1 MKFVAQVTGNI
12 AEYMKLE
19 TEGGA
24 RAASR
29 VMGEE
34 TRRLQLDLRGQV
46 NAAFGPKGR
55 GIGNAWRA
63 RTFPR
68 RPSLGAAGLVWS
80 KVPAIVDAFEKGAM
94 IRPKGGKKFLA
105 IPTPLNLQRGY
116 RKRKRAG
123 QSDAGDLRVT
133 PAQMK
138 ASKKSFIRPFKNG
151 KGFLWCLPVEKP
163 ANFKRLNE
171 NRRHLIAGG
180 MTKVATGKGGT
191 KARDREWFQAKDAWL
206 ARLLKQGMVPMF
218 ILTPAVKLPKRLD
231 IRKPA
236 EGAAARIPGRFVTE
250 WDREV
255 RANVRT

>member
-1 MKFVAQVTGNI
+1 MAGDVPQMKFVAQVTGNI

-19 TEGGA
+19 AEGGA

-34 TRRLQLDLRGQV
+34 TRRLQLDLRSQIS
-46 NAAFGPKGR
+46 AAFGAKGR
-55 GIGNAWRA
+55 GLGNAWRA

-105 IPTPLNLQRGY
+105 IPTGFNADRG
-116 RKRKRAG
+116 RRGRG
-123 QSDAGDLRVT
+123 NGGMRVT
-133 PAQMK
+133 PAQMV
-138 ASKKSFIRPFKNG
+138 ASKQAFMRPFKSG
-151 KGFLWCLPVEKP
+151 KGFVWCLPL
-163 ANFKRLNE
+163 KRGE
-171 NRRHLIAGG
+171 NTGKQRRTRLMAGG
-180 MTKVATGKGGT
+180 VAEVGTGNRKGREAW
-191 KARDREWFQAKDAWL
+191 ARG
-206 ARLLKQGMVPMF
+206 LLVQGMVPMF

-236 EGAAARIPGRFVTE
+236 EQAAARIPGRFVAE
-250 WDREV
+250 WDKEV
-255 RANVRT
+255 RSNVGT

>member
-12 AEYMKLE
+12 AEYMKQE
-19 TEGGA
+19 AEGGA

-34 TRRLQLDLRGQV
+34 TRRLQLDLRGQIS
-46 NAAFGPKGR
+46 AAFGPKGR
-55 GIGNAWRA
+55 GLGNAWRA

-94 IRPKGGKKFLA
+94 IRPKGGRKFLA
-105 IPTPLNLQRGY
+105 IPTGFNADRG
-116 RKRKRAG
+116 RRGRG
-123 QSDAGDLRVT
+123 NGGMRVT
-133 PAQMK
+133 PAQMV
-138 ASKKSFIRPFKNG
+138 ASKQAFMRPFKSG
-151 KGFLWCLPVEKP
+151 KGFVWCLPL
-163 ANFKRLNE
+163 KRGE
-171 NRRHLIAGG
+171 NTGKQRRTRLMAGG
-180 MTKVATGKGGT
+180 VAEVGTGNRKGREAW
-191 KARDREWFQAKDAWL
+191 ARG
-206 ARLLKQGMVPMF
+206 LLKQGMVPMF

-236 EGAAARIPGRFVTE
+236 EQAAARIPGRFVTE

>member
-1 MKFVAQVTGNI
+1 MKFVAQVTGSV

-80 KVPAIVDAFEKGAM
+80 KVPAFVDAFEKGAM

-105 IPTPLNLQRGY
+105 IPIVCRPNFS
-116 RKRKRAG
+116 A
-123 QSDAGDLRVT
+123 LRQV
-133 PAQMK
+133 
-138 ASKKSFIRPFKNG
+138 SLCS
-151 KGFLWCLPVEKP
+151 E
-163 ANFKRLNE
+163 
-171 NRRHLIAGG
+171 
-180 MTKVATGKGGT
+180 
-191 KARDREWFQAKDAWL
+191 
-206 ARLLKQGMVPMF
+206 
-218 ILTPAVKLPKRLD
+218 
-231 IRKPA
+231 
-236 EGAAARIPGRFVTE
+236 
-250 WDREV
+250 
-255 RANVRT
+255 

>member
-34 TRRLQLDLRGQV
+34 TRRLQLDLRGQIS
-46 NAAFGPKGR
+46 AAFGPKGR
-55 GIGNAWRA
+55 GLGNAWRA

-105 IPTPLNLQRGY
+105 IPTGFNATRG
-116 RKRKRAG
+116 RRGRGEKG
-123 QSDAGDLRVT
+123 MRVT
-133 PAQMK
+133 PAQMV
-138 ASKKSFIRPFKNG
+138 ASGQAFLRPFKSG
-151 KGFLWCLPVEKP
+151 RGFVWCLPLRAGEH
-163 ANFKRLNE
+163 AGRRRQRL
-171 NRRHLIAGG
+171 RLIAGG
-180 MTKVATGKGGT
+180 VTEIGT
-191 KARDREWFQAKDAWL
+191 AHRRGREAWARGLL
-206 ARLLKQGMVPMF
+206 ARGMVPMF
-218 ILTPAVKLPKRLD
+218 LLLPQVKLTKRLD
-231 IRKPA
+231 VK
-236 EGAAARIPGRFVTE
+236 GAAERGLRRLPGRFVAAWAAE
-250 WDREV
+250 AGRP
-255 RANVRT
+255 R

>member
-19 TEGGA
+19 AEGGA

-34 TRRLQLDLRGQV
+34 TRRLQLDLRGQIS
-46 NAAFGPKGR
+46 AAFGPKGR
-55 GIGNAWRA
+55 GLGNAWRA
-63 RTFPR
+63 QTFPR
-68 RPSLGAAGLVWS
+68 SMPSLGAAGLVWS

-105 IPTPLNLQRGY
+105 IPTRLNLVQGF
-116 RKRKRAG
+116 RKRG
-123 QSDAGDLRVT
+123 QQGMRVT
-133 PAQMK
+133 PAQMVS
-138 ASKKSFIRPFKNG
+138 SKKAFLRPMRG
-151 KGFLWCLPVEKP
+151 SAGFLWCLPVAKSE
-163 ANFKRLNE
+163 NF
-171 NRRHLIAGG
+171 NRVSVNRKYLIAGG
-180 MTKVATGKGGT
+180 LTKVATGRERKRREGNFAE
-191 KARDREWFQAKDAWL
+191 ARESWL
-206 ARLLKQGMVPMF
+206 RRLLKRGMVPMF

-236 EGAAARIPGRFVTE
+236 EQAAARIPGRFVAE

-255 RANVRT
+255 RSNVRT

>member
-19 TEGGA
+19 AEGGA

-46 NAAFGPKGR
+46 NAAFGAKGR
-55 GIGNAWRA
+55 GLGNAWRA

-105 IPTPLNLQRGY
+105 IPTGFNADRG
-116 RKRKRAG
+116 RRGRG
-123 QSDAGDLRVT
+123 NGGMRVT
-133 PAQMK
+133 PQQMV
-138 ASKKSFIRPFKNG
+138 ASKQAFMRPFKSG
-151 KGFLWCLPVEKP
+151 KGFVWCLPL
-163 ANFKRLNE
+163 KRGE
-171 NRRHLIAGG
+171 NTGKQRRTRLMAGG
-180 MTKVATGKGGT
+180 VAEVGTGNRKGREAW
-191 KARDREWFQAKDAWL
+191 ARGLL
-206 ARLLKQGMVPMF
+206 AQGMVPMF

-236 EGAAARIPGRFVTE
+236 EQAAARIPGRFVAE
-250 WDREV
+250 WDKEV

>member
-80 KVPAIVDAFEKGAM
+80 KVPAIVDAFEKGAV

-105 IPTPLNLQRGY
+105 IPTGFNADRG
-116 RKRKRAG
+116 RRGRSNG
-123 QSDAGDLRVT
+123 GMRVT
-133 PAQMK
+133 PRQMV
-138 ASKKSFIRPFKNG
+138 ASKQAFMRPFKSG
-151 KGFLWCLPVEKP
+151 KGFVWCLPLKKGEQTGK
-163 ANFKRLNE
+163 KRRTRLM
-171 NRRHLIAGG
+171 AGG
-180 MTKVATGKGGT
+180 VAEVGTGNRKGREAW
-191 KARDREWFQAKDAWL
+191 ARGLL
-206 ARLLKQGMVPMF
+206 AQGMVPMF

-236 EGAAARIPGRFVTE
+236 EQAAARIPGRFVTE

>member
-1 MKFVAQVTGNI
+1 MKFLAQVTGNI

-19 TEGGA
+19 AEGGA

-46 NAAFGPKGR
+46 NAAFGAKGR
-55 GIGNAWRA
+55 SLGNAWRA

-105 IPTPLNLQRGY
+105 IPTGFNADRG
-116 RKRKRAG
+116 RRGRG
-123 QSDAGDLRVT
+123 NGGMRVT
-133 PAQMK
+133 PAQMV
-138 ASKKSFIRPFKNG
+138 ASKQAFMRPFKSG
-151 KGFLWCLPVEKP
+151 KGFVWCLPL
-163 ANFKRLNE
+163 KRGE
-171 NRRHLIAGG
+171 NTGKQRRTRLMAGG
-180 MTKVATGKGGT
+180 VAEVGTGNRKGREAW
-191 KARDREWFQAKDAWL
+191 ARGLL
-206 ARLLKQGMVPMF
+206 AQGMVPMF

-231 IRKPA
+231 IRNPA
-236 EGAAARIPGRFVTE
+236 EQAAARIPGRFVAE
-250 WDREV
+250 WDGEV

>member
-19 TEGGA
+19 AEGGA

-46 NAAFGPKGR
+46 NAAFGAKGR
-55 GIGNAWRA
+55 GLGNAWRA

-94 IRPKGGKKFLA
+94 IRPKGGRKFLA
-105 IPTPLNLQRGY
+105 IPTGFNADRG
-116 RKRKRAG
+116 RRGRG
-123 QSDAGDLRVT
+123 NGGMRVT
-133 PAQMK
+133 PAQMV
-138 ASKKSFIRPFKNG
+138 ASKQAFMRPFKSG
-151 KGFLWCLPVEKP
+151 KGFVWCLPL
-163 ANFKRLNE
+163 KRGE
-171 NRRHLIAGG
+171 NTGKQRRTRLMAGG
-180 MTKVATGKGGT
+180 VAEVGTGNRKGREAW
-191 KARDREWFQAKDAWL
+191 ARG
-206 ARLLKQGMVPMF
+206 LLKQGMVPMF

-236 EGAAARIPGRFVTE
+236 EQAAARIPARFVTE
-250 WDREV
+250 WDKEV
-255 RANVRT
+255 RGNVRT

>member
-19 TEGGA
+19 AEGGA

-34 TRRLQLDLRGQV
+34 TRNLQLNLRGQIS
-46 NAAFGPKGR
+46 AAFAPR
-55 GIGNAWRA
+55 GVGLGNAWRA

-123 QSDAGDLRVT
+123 QTDAGDLRVT
-133 PAQMK
+133 PAQMV

-163 ANFKRLNE
+163 SNFKRLNE

-180 MTKVATGKGGT
+180 ITKVATGKGGT
-191 KARDREWFQAKDAWL
+191 KARDREWFQGKDAWL

-218 ILTPAVKLPKRLD
+218 ILTPAVKLPKKLD

-236 EGAAARIPGRFVTE
+236 EQAGARIPGRFVSE
-250 WDREV
+250 WDKEV

>member
-1 MKFVAQVTGNI
+1 MKFVAQVKGNI

-19 TEGGA
+19 AEGGA
-24 RAASR
+24 RSASR

-34 TRRLQLDLRGQV
+34 TRRLQLDLRGQIS
-46 NAAFGPKGR
+46 AAFGPKGR
-55 GIGNAWRA
+55 GLGNAWRA

-94 IRPKGGKKFLA
+94 IRPKGGKKYLA
-105 IPTPLNLQRGY
+105 IPTGFNADGGRRG
-116 RKRKRAG
+116 RG
-123 QSDAGDLRVT
+123 NGGMRVT
-133 PAQMK
+133 PAQMV
-138 ASKKSFIRPFKNG
+138 ASKQAFMRPFKSG
-151 KGFLWCLPVEKP
+151 KGFVWCLPLKKGEQTGK
-163 ANFKRLNE
+163 KRRTRLM
-171 NRRHLIAGG
+171 AGG
-180 MTKVATGKGGT
+180 VAEVGTGNRKGREAW
-191 KARDREWFQAKDAWL
+191 ARGLL
-206 ARLLKQGMVPMF
+206 AQGMVPMF

-236 EGAAARIPGRFVTE
+236 EQAAARIPGRFVAE

>member
-1 MKFVAQVTGNI
+1 MKFVAQVKGNI
-12 AEYMKLE
+12 AEYMQLE
-19 TEGGA
+19 AESGA

-34 TRRLQLDLRGQV
+34 TRRLQLDLRSQV

-105 IPTPLNLQRGY
+105 IPTGFNADRG
-116 RKRKRAG
+116 RRGRANG
-123 QSDAGDLRVT
+123 GMRVT
-133 PAQMK
+133 PQQMV
-138 ASKKSFIRPFKNG
+138 ASKQAFIRPFRSG
-151 KGFLWCLPVEKP
+151 KGFVWCLPL
-163 ANFKRLNE
+163 KRGE
-171 NRRHLIAGG
+171 NTGKQRRTRLMAGG
-180 MTKVATGKGGT
+180 VAEVGTGNRKGREAW
-191 KARDREWFQAKDAWL
+191 ARGLL
-206 ARLLKQGMVPMF
+206 AQGMVPMF
-218 ILTPAVKLPKRLD
+218 ILTPAVKLPKKLD

-236 EGAAARIPGRFVTE
+236 ESIAARIPGRVVAE
-250 WDREV
+250 WDKEV
-255 RANVRT
+255 RANVRA

>member
-1 MKFVAQVTGNI
+1 MKFVAQVKGNI

-19 TEGGA
+19 AEGGA

-34 TRRLQLDLRGQV
+34 TRRLQLDLRGQIS
-46 NAAFGPKGR
+46 AAFGPKGR
-55 GIGNAWRA
+55 GLGNAWRA

-105 IPTPLNLQRGY
+105 IPTGFNADRG
-116 RKRKRAG
+116 RRGRG
-123 QSDAGDLRVT
+123 NGGMRVT
-133 PAQMK
+133 PQQMV
-138 ASKKSFIRPFKNG
+138 ASKQAFMRPFKSG
-151 KGFLWCLPVEKP
+151 KGFVWCLPL
-163 ANFKRLNE
+163 KRGE
-171 NRRHLIAGG
+171 NTGKQRRTRLMAGG
-180 MTKVATGKGGT
+180 VAEVGTGNRKGREAW
-191 KARDREWFQAKDAWL
+191 ARGLL
-206 ARLLKQGMVPMF
+206 AQGMVPMF

-236 EGAAARIPGRFVTE
+236 EQAAARIPGRFAAE
-250 WDREV
+250 WDKEV

>member
-1 MKFVAQVTGNI
+1 MKFVAQVKGNI
-12 AEYMKLE
+12 AEYMKQE
-19 TEGGA
+19 AEGGA

-34 TRRLQLDLRGQV
+34 TRRLQLDLRSQV
-46 NAAFGPKGR
+46 SAAFGAKGR

-105 IPTPLNLQRGY
+105 IPTGFNATRG
-116 RKRKRAG
+116 RRGRGEKG
-123 QSDAGDLRVT
+123 MRVT
-133 PAQMK
+133 PAQMV
-138 ASKKSFIRPFKNG
+138 ASKQAFIRPISSTNT
-151 KGFLWCLPVEKP
+151 KGFVWCLPI
-163 ANFKRLNE
+163 KRPGDTPGK
-171 NRRHLIAGG
+171 RRPRYLIAGG
-180 MTKVATGKGGT
+180 VAPVATSN
-191 KARDREWFQAKDAWL
+191 RAKKSRWMNQ
-206 ARLLKQGMVPMF
+206 LLSQGMVPMF
-218 ILTPAVKLPKRLD
+218 LLLPAVNLPKRLD

-236 EGAAARIPGRFVTE
+236 EQAAARIPGRFVAE

>member
-1 MKFVAQVTGNI
+1 MKFVAQVKGNI
-12 AEYMKLE
+12 AEYMRLE
-19 TEGGA
+19 AESGA

-105 IPTPLNLQRGY
+105 IPTRLNLQRGF

-123 QSDAGDLRVT
+123 QADAGDLRVT

-151 KGFLWCLPVEKP
+151 RGFLWCLPVEKA
-163 ANFKRLNE
+163 ANFDQVRGNK
-171 NRRHLIAGG
+171 RHLIAGG
-180 MTKVATGKGGT
+180 MAKVATGKGPN
-191 KARDREWFQAKDAWL
+191 KALDRSSFQAKDAWL
-206 ARLLKQGMVPMF
+206 KQLLRQGMVPMF

>member
-1 MKFVAQVTGNI
+1 MKFVAQVKGNI
-12 AEYMKLE
+12 ADYMKLE
-19 TEGGA
+19 AEGGA

-46 NAAFGPKGR
+46 NAAFGAKGR
-55 GIGNAWRA
+55 GLGNAWRA
-63 RTFPR
+63 QTFPR
-68 RPSLGAAGLVWS
+68 SRPSLGAAGLVWS

-105 IPTPLNLQRGY
+105 IPTGFNADRG
-116 RKRKRAG
+116 RRGRG
-123 QSDAGDLRVT
+123 SGGMRVT
-133 PAQMK
+133 PALM
-138 ASKKSFIRPFKNG
+138 
-151 KGFLWCLPVEKP
+151 
-163 ANFKRLNE
+163 
-171 NRRHLIAGG
+171 AGG
-180 MTKVATGKGGT
+180 VAEVGTGNRKGREAW
-191 KARDREWFQAKDAWL
+191 ARG
-206 ARLLKQGMVPMF
+206 LLKQGMVPMF

-236 EGAAARIPGRFVTE
+236 EQAAARIPGRFVAE

>member
-34 TRRLQLDLRGQV
+34 TRRLQLDLRGQIS
-46 NAAFGPKGR
+46 AAFGPKGR

-68 RPSLGAAGLVWS
+68 RPNLGAAGLVWS

-105 IPTPLNLQRGY
+105 IPTGFNADRG
-116 RKRKRAG
+116 RRGRG
-123 QSDAGDLRVT
+123 NGGMRVT
-133 PAQMK
+133 PAQMV
-138 ASKKSFIRPFKNG
+138 ASKQAFMRPFKSG
-151 KGFLWCLPVEKP
+151 KGFVWCLPL
-163 ANFKRLNE
+163 KRGE
-171 NRRHLIAGG
+171 NTGKQRRTRLMAGG
-180 MTKVATGKGGT
+180 VAEVGTGNRKGREAW
-191 KARDREWFQAKDAWL
+191 ARGLL
-206 ARLLKQGMVPMF
+206 AQGMVPMF

-236 EGAAARIPGRFVTE
+236 EQIAARIPGRVVAE
-250 WDREV
+250 WDKEV